1 MTLSSDGTTL
11 QIRSRRQFVQGCVT
25 VGGTLVL
32 GRFVTSC
39 ATTGSVVA
47 ARPQLVSLVGPTL
60 DLVIATTR
68 VRIGGH
74 AAEATTVNGGVPGPE
89 IRLREGQEVV
99 LRVRNGLHE
108 DTSIH
113 WHGLLVP
120 REMDGVPGVSF
131 DGIPAGETFVY
142 RFPIRQSGTYWY
154 HSHSGFQEQTG
165 IYGALVIEPSSPEP
179 HAYDREYTI
188 VLSDWTFE
196 NPNRVLAN
204 LKRYGGYY
212 NFQRRTLANLGDEAG
227 RMGFWGAV
235 SDRFRWA
242 RMRMDSTDIS
252 DVTGVTYTYLFNGLA
267 PDENWRGLFN
277 PGERVRLRFINAS
290 AATYFDVRIPGL
302 RLKVIQADGMNVAPV
317 DVDEFR
323 LAIAETLDVLVEP
336 VEAAYTVF
344 AEAMD
349 RSGFARGTLATGPDV
364 IAAIPARRPRPLL
377 TMADMGMDHGAMG
390 GEGHGRHDAQ
400 PSAMPSGHVSMSHDP
415 PPAGSVQ
422 HQGHNMAGH
431 CSAAVAA
438 VSRHGDDE
446 HGAGNSMIAA
456 VARSRVSEPGVGLRD
471 TSWRVLTYADLRRA
485 VPGASTAPDPSREIE
500 LHLTGNM
507 ERYMWSFDGEQY
519 RHDMAPI
526 ALRHGERVRFVLIN
540 DTMMA
545 HPIHLHGMFFELEVG
560 ACERN
565 PLKHTVNVQPAER
578 TSFIVTA
585 TEVGR
590 WAFHCHILYHMEAG
604 MFRVVEVRA

>member
-1 MTLSSDGTTL
+1 L
-11 QIRSRRQFVQGCVT
+11 I
-25 VGGTLVL
+25 
-32 GRFVTSC
+32 
-39 ATTGSVVA
+39 
-47 ARPQLVSLVGPTL
+47 SLAGPTI
-60 DLVIATTR
+60 DLAVATTR
-68 VRIGGH
+68 VRIGGR

-89 IRLREGQEVV
+89 IRLREGQDAV
-99 LRVRNGLHE
+99 LRVRNGLQE

-120 REMDGVPGVSF
+120 PGMDGVPGVSF
-131 DGIPAGETFVY
+131 DGIPPGETFVY

-165 IYGALVIEPSSPEP
+165 IYGPLVIEPASPEP

-196 NPNRVLAN
+196 NPSRVLAN

-227 RMGFWGAV
+227 RMGFWSAV

-267 PDENWRGLFN
+267 PDENWRGIFN

-302 RLKVIQADGMNVAPV
+302 RLKVIQADGMNVSPV

-336 VEAAYTVF
+336 VETAYTVF

-349 RSGFARGTLATGPDV
+349 RSGFTRGTLATGPDV

-390 GEGHGRHDAQ
+390 GEHAGHSAQGHGSPDAQ
-400 PSAMPSGHVSMSHDP
+400 PATAPSGHASMSHEP
-415 PPAGSVQ
+415 SPAGPTQ
-422 HQGHNMAGH
+422 HQGHNMARK
-431 CSAAVAA
+431 CSAALAV

-446 HGAGNSMIAA
+446 HGAGNAMVAA
-456 VARSRVSEPGVGLRD
+456 VARSRVSDPGVGLRD
-471 TSWRVLTYADLRRA
+471 TSWQVLTYANLRRA
-485 VPGASTAPDPSREIE
+485 TPGAKTAPEPSREIE

-526 ALRHGERVRFVLIN
+526 SLRHGERVRFVLIN

-545 HPIHLHGMFFELEVG
+545 HPIHLHGMFFELEVPSVPTCVRQSTPG
-560 ACERN
+560 S
-565 PLKHTVNVQPAER
+565 LLLR
-578 TSFIVTA
+578 TS
-585 TEVGR
+585 
-590 WAFHCHILYHMEAG
+590 
-604 MFRVVEVRA
+604 RARLA